1 MLLANPPKNGT
12 SYLSNIPASTYAFQL
27 NHAIPPTSPTN
38 STQLIQLLQLKITC
52 MTNTKLNSKLLCH
65 ANTPPHGGSIR
76 YANMAS

>member
-27 NHAIPPTSPTN
+27 NHAIPPNIPDKQHPTDPTTPAEN
-38 STQLIQLLQLKITC
+38 HIR
-52 MTNTKLNSKLLCH
+52 
-65 ANTPPHGGSIR
+65 NTPPHGGSIR